1 MAVATTITFK
11 TGSLL
16 RHIAQRGDM
25 PFKMLNKLFIVA
37 VFSTGAVVSGFNGTS
52 NTTPKHQ
59 LFTDGLEFG
68 NEDNGET
75 WWWNSSHTGDIYK
88 NITSNITTAEIGLPR
103 SRPCTLPSSGWSQL
117 YQEYMMYILV
127 AVGFFG
133 NTMSLIVMLRSS
145 KRTNASRLYL
155 IVLSISDSLVL
166 LIVLLKSHTHTN
178 NGSCISIN
186 YCRRVFQS
194 FSAYIVVII
203 SIQRFIMVKFPFQAS
218 KHDSTAHGVFHL
230 VTAFIFAVVSSL
242 YQALVTQIKTS
253 GPWKGCCRTTVRVDV
268 FIYAHLSLHVFCA
281 EMASSI
287 LVLILT
293 GITIHGVLTAA
304 KKRTKLSSKFN
315 DHEQQQKKPKSA
327 ADTKLTQMLIVLAL
341 VFVLVRMPYTICY
354 WYDYLMWFIYWR
366 GTGRPESVATY
377 TRNMGST
384 INVLLTLFMANYATN
399 FIIYLVLWPSFRKNV
414 LKLFGCYK
422 CRKEKEISSH
432 SDTTGATS
440 KTAI

>member
-1 MAVATTITFK
+1 MFN
-11 TGSLL
+11 
-16 RHIAQRGDM
+16 Q
-25 PFKMLNKLFIVA
+25 LFIV
-37 VFSTGAVVSGFNGTS
+37 VVLTISTGAEVWGFNGTGS
-52 NTTPKHQ
+52 TTPKNQ
-59 LFTDGLEFG
+59 IFTDDIESR
-68 NEDNGET
+68 NEDNWET
-75 WWWNSSHTGDIYK
+75 SWWWNNSHTGDIYK
-88 NITSNITTAEIGLPR
+88 NMTSSINTSAVGFILHTTEVGLFSNTTEAGLPLNVR
-103 SRPCTLPSSGWSQL
+103 SRPCTLPSAGWSQL

-133 NTMSLIVMLRSS
+133 NTVSLIVMLRSS
-145 KRTNASRLYL
+145 RRTKASRLYL
-155 IVLSISDSLVL
+155 IALAITDNLVL
-166 LIVLLKSHTHTN
+166 LIFVLKSHTHTN
-178 NGSCISIN
+178 SASCISIN

-230 VTAFIFAVVSSL
+230 VTAFIFAVTSSL

-281 EMASSI
+281 EIASSI
-287 LVLILT
+287 LVLVLT
-293 GITIHGVLTAA
+293 GITIHGVLTSA
-304 KKRTKLSSKFN
+304 KKRAKLSSKSN
-315 DHEQQQKKPKSA
+315 DQELQQKKPKAS

-366 GTGRPESVATY
+366 ETGRPASVATY
-377 TRNMGST
+377 TRNMRST

-399 FIIYLVLWPSFRKNV
+399 FIIYLVLWPSFRKSV

-422 CRKEKEISSH
+422 CRKEKEISSN
-432 SDTTGATS
+432 SGTTGSTS
-440 KTAI
+440 NTAI